1 MNDLIHI
8 FRESMGNKVFINV
21 RMLSSWSLLLLNFE
35 QLQRIFFFQA
45 ALLAAL
51 FQAALQAAPF
61 PGQPRSAL
69 T

>member
-1 MNDLIHI
+1 
-8 FRESMGNKVFINV
+8 
-21 RMLSSWSLLLLNFE
+21 MLSSWSLLLLNFE